1 MRKSIVVLLS
11 VAVVGLIGS
20 AACYLN
26 RASEQAAKSEVSPAA
41 ETQSPVAATGEGAAA
56 EPVVTPAAQTQAPAT
71 TEKFELKGD
80 APDAPAA
87 AK

>member
-20 AACYLN
+20 AACYLH
-26 RASEQAAKSEVSPAA
+26 RASEKAEHSEVSPAA
-41 ETQSPVAATGEGAAA
+41 EPQSPVAAAPEGAAA
-56 EPVVTPAAQTQAPAT
+56 EPVATPAAQTQATAGT
-71 TEKFELKGD
+71 DKLELEGNES
-80 APDAPAA
+80 DAPAP

>member
-20 AACYLN
+20 AACYLH
-26 RASEQAAKSEVSPAA
+26 RASEKAEHSEVSPAA
-41 ETQSPVAATGEGAAA
+41 EPQSPVAAAPEGAAA
-56 EPVVTPAAQTQAPAT
+56 EPVATPAQTQATAGT
-71 TEKFELKGD
+71 DKLELEGNES
-80 APDAPAA
+80 DAPAA